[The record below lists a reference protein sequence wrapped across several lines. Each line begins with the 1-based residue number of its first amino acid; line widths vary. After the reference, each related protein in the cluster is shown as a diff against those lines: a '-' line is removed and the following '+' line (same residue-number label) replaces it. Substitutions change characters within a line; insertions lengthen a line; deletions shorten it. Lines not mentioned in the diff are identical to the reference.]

1 MTDIYDR
8 AKRTAARLL
17 APRSRGGKGLE
28 MTLRRTTT
36 GDYDPAT
43 GGVSVTTVDYA
54 GSAFRDSYSRAEI
67 DGTLIRADDAKLL
80 LSPIQLDGTDLPSP
94 EQQDRIIFDGN
105 VYSIVAV
112 RPWNYAGLAVGF
124 EVQARK

>member
-8 AKRTAARLL
+8 AKRAAARLL
-17 APRSRGGKGLE
+17 APRSLGGKGLE

-36 GDYDPAT
+36 GAYDPAT
-43 GGVSVTTVDYA
+43 GGASVTTADYT

-67 DGTLIRADDAKLL
+67 DGTLIRADDTKLL
-80 LSPIQLDGTDLPSP
+80 LSPIQLDGTDLPEP
-94 EQQDRIIFDGN
+94 AAQDKIIFDGSE
-105 VYSIVAV
+105 YSIVTV